1 MLEQACTNVH
11 KNRASHVHF
20 NKNNNWSANVLTE
33 KEVQSG
39 LSRKVKGDKQHVC
52 LFPWWVCVQI
62 GAEISM
68 CAVANSKWVS
78 NYQRGNS
85 HCSCT
90 RSTSLEG
97 PVERRCTRPRCVH
110 AGRHVCTKSQPLVR
124 HHWWCS
130 PSAPPERAG
139 NEPRWMSEGPGWSC
153 SVGQKDK

>member
-1 MLEQACTNVH
+1 MLEQACTRV
-11 KNRASHVHF
+11 SYGTILHF
-20 NKNNNWSANVLTE
+20 NKNNIWPVNGLTE
-33 KEVQSG
+33 RDGYSG
-39 LSRKVKGDKQHVC
+39 ISRKVKVDMCVSMQHVC
-52 LFPWWVCVQI
+52 PYGCRN
-62 GAEISM
+62 EYSM
-68 CAVANSKWVS
+68 CAVAISKWVS

-97 PVERRCTRPRCVH
+97 PVERRCIRPRCVH
-110 AGRHVCTKSQPLVR
+110 VGRHVCTKSQPLVR

-139 NEPRWMSEGPGWSC
+139 NEPRWMSEGPRWSC